1 MPSFEEFFEYVKKNI
16 KSYMPEEYMDCELET
31 TKRIKEN
38 DLHLEGFSLHR
49 KSEGIHGAPL
59 FYVEPYYSE
68 YLQHRDIEKTMRS
81 IAEDYVQ
88 HEKMVNMIPHLNP
101 FDYESVK
108 DHITYEVVN
117 ARFNTEYL
125 KTVVHETEADLAK
138 VYQILFLGEQGAMG
152 MRISEELF
160 SRWNI
165 SKDELAS
172 VANDNMQRRM
182 PAVFISAVDKALQKM
197 DFPPEARDALKLAP
211 EKDLYILTTEA
222 PIEGA
227 AAVFYPGMMDMIH
240 DYIGQDF
247 YIVPVSKHEVF
258 ITSKNNIDAQ
268 RYGEELRK
276 NNNRFRRTDE
286 ILSDC
291 IYAYSK
297 ETGHIEVVPESMPK
311 IVKMRGLER

>member
-16 KSYMPEEYMDCELET
+16 LSYMPEEYQACEVRT

-38 DLHLEGFSLHR
+38 DLQLEGFSLL
-49 KSEGIHGAPL
+49 KEGKEVQGAPL
-59 FYVEPYYSE
+59 FYVNQYYSE
-68 YLQHRDIEKTMRS
+68 YLQHNDIEKTMKN
-81 IAEDYVQ
+81 IAEEYIAHD
-88 HEKMVNMIPHLNP
+88 KSMRTMPNINI
-101 FDYESVK
+101 FDYELVK
-108 DHITYEVVN
+108 EYIAYEIVN
-117 ARFNTEYL
+117 ARFSNEYL

-152 MRISEELF
+152 IRISEEIF
-160 SRWNI
+160 SHWNI
-165 SKDELAS
+165 SREELARI
-172 VANDNMQRRM
+172 ADENMQHKM
-182 PAVFISAVDKALQKM
+182 PAVFISAVDKTLEKL
-197 DFPPEARDALKLAP
+197 DFPLEARDALRLQP

-227 AAVFYPGMMDMIH
+227 AAIFYPGMMDMIH

-247 YIVPVSKHEVF
+247 YIIPVSKHEVF
-258 ITSKNNIDAQ
+258 ITSKSNIDAQ

-276 NNNRFRRTDE
+276 GYKRFHRTDE

-297 ETGHIEVVPESMPK
+297 KTGHIEAVPESMPK
-311 IVKMRGLER
+311 LLKMRGIER